1 MSETFLK
8 VVKFTLSLL
17 IFVLF
22 ILCII
27 WLTKVYS
34 NADDEP
40 SARLKYISEEIFS
53 YDELYNPGDFCYEHY
68 ESYIAV
74 GAFEDL
80 DIRMK
85 KIRKYSLAL
94 LITFLI
100 SFIISILD
108 LIMIIGG
115 IFLKCAGKVLQV
127 ISIIFG
133 ILNILASL
141 LSLIFFIILS
151 VYYFKS
157 NFDDFEDFNECRYL
171 NTSFDYDYDFVYVV
185 KKNYK
190 RFFIVF
196 IIVFVL
202 NIIDSLLQRILNK
215 RKAQA
220 QS

>member
-22 ILCII
+22 ILCIV
-27 WLTKVYS
+27 WLTKVYN

-94 LITFLI
+94 LVTFLI
-100 SFIISILD
+100 SFIISILN